1 LVSIEICRP
10 RPWPIAASKF
20 DDSTRISSIMSAFG
34 DAASRR
40 PVPLLVAP
48 SIEYVLLPTPPTT
61 SPAAV
66 VVPSANPCDTS
77 VCVGVGF
84 TDAANRVSM
93 IGMFEIIGSAST
105 ILASNVCAEETEV
118 VSSSGASAV
127 TVIVSLMPPISSW

>member
-1 LVSIEICRP
+1 
-10 RPWPIAASKF
+10 
-20 DDSTRISSIMSAFG
+20 MSALG

-48 SIEYVLLPTPPTT
+48 SIEYVLLPTPPNT

-66 VVPSANPCDTS
+66 VVPSAKPCDTS

-84 TDAANRVSM
+84 TPAAKRVSM
-93 IGMFEIIGSAST
+93 IGMFEIIGSDST
-105 ILASNVCAEETEV
+105 MRVSKVCADDTDD

-127 TVIVSLMPPISSW
+127 TVTSSVIPPISSVKGRLTCWPTPRAMPARVVFLNPCTSTVT